1 MKNTPPIFS
10 ILIPA
15 YKSEGIIGATIKS
28 IQNQTFADFELIIVD
43 DNSPDNTEGVI
54 KEFQKKDKRIK
65 YFRNE
70 KNLGYSGNL
79 KRCRELATGKYVY
92 LMGNDDILSKY
103 ALEKTLNAFKMDKD
117 VGVVTRPY
125 FWFENNKINHA
136 VRVVTPLDENEDCLI
151 SIFDGKKVFRKVFE
165 SVGQLSGLAYKRV
178 WMTEPIHPDIFPA
191 HIYPFLA
198 IFREHKAVFLK
209 DYILAVRIFS
219 SQTRSLSS
227 IYEPSP
233 TFTWVRMFKKILKAE
248 KYQKPR
254 EWGIEHI
261 ALNYDGLIQIK
272 NYARFP
278 LFFKEIGLLIKYRPK
293 NLLSPKFWFY
303 MVGLTLVPR
312 SVLIPMVDRYK
323 RKVISEKLVHIKL
336 CNKK

>member
-1 MKNTPPIFS
+1 MKKPLFS

-15 YKSEGIIGATIKS
+15 YKSAGIIGETIKS
-28 IQNQTFADFELIIVD
+28 ILDQTEKDFELIIVD
-43 DNSPDNTEGVI
+43 DNSPDNTEEVI
-54 KEFQKKDKRIK
+54 KKWQAKDSRIK
-65 YFRNE
+65 YFRNV

-79 KRCRELATGKYVY
+79 KKCRELATGKYIY
-92 LMGNDDILSKY
+92 LMGNDDIISKF

-125 FWFENNKINHA
+125 YWFENDNINSA
-136 VRVVTPLDENEDCLI
+136 VRVVRPLDENKDQVV
-151 SIFDGKKVFRKVFE
+151 SIFDGSKAFSKVFE
-165 SVGQLSGLAYKRV
+165 SVGQLSGLAYRND
-178 WMTEPIHPDIFPA
+178 WMREPIHSDIFPA

-198 IFREHKAVFLK
+198 IFKEHKAVFLK

-233 TFTWVRMFKKILKAE
+233 TFTWVRMFQKILKGK

-254 EWGIEHI
+254 EWGINHI
-261 ALNYDGLIQIK
+261 ALNYHGLIQMK

-278 LFFKEIGLLIKYRPK
+278 LYFKEVGLLIKYRPK
-293 NLLSPKFWFY
+293 NLLSFRFWFY
-303 MVGLTLVPR
+303 IVVLAIIPR
-312 SVLIPMVDRYK
+312 FILIPFIDSYK
-323 RKVISEKLVHIKL
+323 RKVIATSLADVKLD
-336 CNKK
+336 NKKP

>member
-1 MKNTPPIFS
+1 MRKTTPIFS
-10 ILIPA
+10 VLIPA
-15 YKSEGIIGATIKS
+15 YKAEGIIGATIKS

-54 KEFQKKDKRIK
+54 KKFQKQDERIK

-79 KRCRELATGKYVY
+79 KRCRELATGEYIY

-103 ALEKTLNAFKMDKD
+103 ALEKTLSAFKMDSD

-125 FWFENNKINHA
+125 YWFENNEINQA
-136 VRVVTPLDENEDCLI
+136 VRVVTPLDKNADRLI
-151 SIFDGKKVFRKVFE
+151 SIFDGKKVFCKVLE
-165 SVGQLSGLAYKRV
+165 SVGQLSGLAYKRI

-233 TFTWVRMFKKILKAE
+233 TFTWARMFKKILKS
-248 KYQKPR
+248 KKFQKPR
-254 EWGIEHI
+254 KWGIEHI
-261 ALNYDGLIQIK
+261 ALNYDGLIQMK

-278 LFFKEIGLLIKYRPK
+278 LFFKEVGFLIKYRPK
-293 NLLSPKFWFY
+293 NLLSLKFWFY
-303 MVGLTLVPR
+303 VIGLTFVPR
-312 SVLIPMVDRYK
+312 FLLIPMVDKYK
-323 RKVISEKLVHIKL
+323 KKIISRKISKIKL
-336 CNKK
+336 DNKR

>member
-1 MKNTPPIFS
+1 MKSEKPTFS
-10 ILIPA
+10 VLIPA

-28 IQNQTFADFELIIVD
+28 ILNQTFGDFELIIVD
-43 DNSPDNTEGVI
+43 DNSPDNTEGII

-65 YFRNE
+65 FFRNE

-79 KRCRELATGKYVY
+79 ERCRRLASGKFIY

-103 ALEKTLNAFKMDKD
+103 ALEKTLAAFEMDKD

-125 FWFENNKINHA
+125 YWFENNKVNHA
-136 VRVVTPLDENEDCLI
+136 VRVVTPLDENEDKLI
-151 SIFDGKKVFRKVFE
+151 TIFDGKKVFRKVFE
-165 SVGQLSGLAYKRV
+165 SVGQLSGLAYKRA

-233 TFTWVRMFKKILKAE
+233 TFTWVRMFNKILKA
-248 KYQKPR
+248 KNFQKPR
-254 EWGIEHI
+254 EWGIECI
-261 ALNYDGLIQIK
+261 ALNYDGLVQIK

-278 LFFKEIGLLIKYRPK
+278 LFFKEVGLLIKYRPK
-293 NLLSPKFWFY
+293 NLLAPKFWFY
-303 MVGLTLVPR
+303 VVGLTLIPR
-312 SVLIPMVDRYK
+312 SVLIPLVDRYK
-323 RKVISEKLVHIKL
+323 RSVISKGIIGVKLANRK
-336 CNKK
+336 